1 MPAVI
6 PQRYTSEQDCQTC
19 RDQHQEW
26 SNKKNSRK
34 GINNRI
40 ANHKLVFHG
49 VPLPPAPQPP
59 QPKKQKKQEG
69 RWIKPVDDH
78 NVKAQWCPKGTWFQ
92 LIPRNQPQSQA
103 MMRDSLGDSVSIKF
117 YFVFSFFS
125 SFILKKLIKNLV
137 YFI

>member
-59 QPKKQKKQEG
+59 QPPKRQKKQEG
-69 RWIKPVDDH
+69 RWIKPVDDPR
-78 NVKAQWCPKGTWFQ
+78 VKAQWCPKGTWVPANPPKSAPESSDDEG
-92 LIPRNQPQSQA
+92 LI
-103 MMRDSLGDSVSIKF
+103 GG
-117 YFVFSFFS
+117 FSFD
-125 SFILKKLIKNLV
+125 
-137 YFI
+137 